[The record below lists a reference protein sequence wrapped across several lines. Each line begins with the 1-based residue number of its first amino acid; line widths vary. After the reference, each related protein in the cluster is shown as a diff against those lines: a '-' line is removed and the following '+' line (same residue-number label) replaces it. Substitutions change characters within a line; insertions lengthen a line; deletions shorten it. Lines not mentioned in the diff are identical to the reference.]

1 MANKVI
7 GFVLIHVSAG
17 TEHQV
22 IEQLKIIKE
31 IPEAYV
37 TFGSWDIIVRI
48 ETTEIGKLES
58 IVSEIRQIPDVLQT
72 TTLLAT

>member
-1 MANKVI
+1 MVEKII
-7 GFVLIHVSAG
+7 GFVLVHVSAG

-22 IEQLKIIKE
+22 IESIKQVDD
-31 IPEAYV
+31 ITEAYV

-48 ETTEIGKLES
+48 ESSKIGKLES
-58 IVSEIRQIPDVLQT
+58 IVGEIRKIGDVVQT

>member
-1 MANKVI
+1 MTDKII

-17 TEHQV
+17 TEHQI
-22 IEQLKIIKE
+22 IEQLKQLDD

-48 ETTEIGKLES
+48 ETTKIGKLES
-58 IVSEIRQIPDVLQT
+58 IIGEIRKIPEVLQT
-72 TTLLAT
+72 STLLAA